1 MEFERSQGAKSYFDL
16 LKDGNPR
23 RVFLGM
29 SLQMW
34 SQLSGMNVMMY
45 YIVYVFQG
53 AGLTGTRGNLIASV
67 SLLVFS
73 RRTYLIELMITSQ
86 FNMSLTWP

>member
-1 MEFERSQGAKSYFDL
+1 MEYERSQGAKSYFDL

-73 RRTYLIELMITSQ
+73 RRIYLIELITSQ

>member
-1 MEFERSQGAKSYFDL
+1 MLSILQVEYERTQGAKSYLDL

-67 SLLVFS
+67 SLLIFGPDV
-73 RRTYLIELMITSQ
+73 RTLLS
-86 FNMSLTWP
+86 

>member
-1 MEFERSQGAKSYFDL
+1 VEFERTQGAKSYLDL
-16 LKDGNPR
+16 IRDGNPR

-67 SLLVFS
+67 SLFAWFKCINLIKLTTLS
-73 RRTYLIELMITSQ
+73 RS
-86 FNMSLTWP
+86 NMFLT

>member
-73 RRTYLIELMITSQ
+73 RRIYLIELITSQ